1 MLKKGKA
8 TTSLI
13 LINIIV
19 FIIMCMNGSTLETN
33 TLLKYGAMQNIL
45 IFNGQ
50 YWRLF
55 TAMFIHIGIMHLIMN
70 MFFLYT
76 VGDIF
81 EFIYGS
87 KNFLILYLLTGI
99 FGNIFTYTFG
109 DSATVSAG
117 ASAVL
122 YGLFGLALGIR
133 KVYKDN
139 PILNKFGSSFI
150 TIIVINIIY
159 SLISPSVSILGH
171 LGGLI
176 GGYIL
181 SHTIPVNNTIIK
193 KETKELYV
201 AMFIISIIAGLVVGR
216 AAILQ

>member
-13 LINIIV
+13 LINIII
-19 FIIMCMNGSTLETN
+19 FIIMRMNGSTLETN

-45 IFNGQ
+45 VFNGQ

-81 EFIYGS
+81 EFIYGP

-109 DSATVSAG
+109 DSTTVSAG
-117 ASAVL
+117 ASTAL

-133 KVYKDN
+133 KVHKDN
-139 PILNKFGSSFI
+139 PVLNKFGSSFV
-150 TIIVINIIY
+150 TIIIINVVY
-159 SLISPSVSILGH
+159 SLISPGVSILGH

-181 SHTIPVNNTIIK
+181 AHTIPVNNMSIK
-193 KETKELYV
+193 KETKDLYS
-201 AMFIISIIAGLVVGR
+201 AIFAISIIAGLVVGR
-216 AAILQ
+216 AVILQ

>member
-8 TTSLI
+8 TVSLI
-13 LINIIV
+13 LINILI
-19 FIIMCMNGSTLETN
+19 FIIMSLNGNTLETA

-45 IFNGQ
+45 VFNGQ

-55 TAMFIHIGIMHLIMN
+55 TAMFIHIGITHLIMN

-117 ASAVL
+117 ASTAL

-139 PILNKFGSSFI
+139 PVLNKFGSSFV
-150 TIIVINIIY
+150 TIIIINVVY
-159 SLISPSVSILGH
+159 SLISPGVSILGH

-181 SHTIPVNNTIIK
+181 AHTIPVNNMSIK
-193 KETKELYV
+193 KETKDLYS
-201 AMFIISIIAGLVVGR
+201 AIFAISIIAGLVVGR
-216 AAILQ
+216 TSILQ

>member
-1 MLKKGKA
+1 MLKKGKS
-8 TTSLI
+8 TISLI
-13 LINIIV
+13 LINIII
-19 FIIMCMNGSTLETN
+19 FIIMSMNGNTLETN

-45 IFNGQ
+45 VFNGQ

-81 EFIYGS
+81 EFIYGP

-109 DSATVSAG
+109 DSTTVSAG
-117 ASAVL
+117 ASTAL

-139 PILNKFGSSFI
+139 PVLNKFGSSFV
-150 TIIVINIIY
+150 TIIIINVVY
-159 SLISPSVSILGH
+159 SLISPGVSILGH

-181 SHTIPVNNTIIK
+181 AHTIPVNNMSIK
-193 KETKELYV
+193 KETKDLYS
-201 AMFIISIIAGLVVGR
+201 AIFAISIIAGLVVGR
-216 AAILQ
+216 AVILQ